1 MTTPVECIAKI
12 LWAALRA
19 QESPAVHYD
28 AVLALVN
35 ERLPKLLE
43 AMAAGLVTGHE
54 VAGAITARFETWLE
68 QRTGQEVERGAAW
81 WDPVVQD
88 IEKVLSSA

>member
-1 MTTPVECIAKI
+1 MTTLIESIAST
-12 LWAALRA
+12 LWAATSTHELPNI
-19 QESPAVHYD
+19 EYD

-43 AMAAGLVTGHE
+43 AMRAGLVTEHE

-68 QRTGQEVERGAAW
+68 RRAGRQVGAGVSW
-81 WDPVVQD
+81 WEAVVRD
-88 IEKVLSSA
+88 IEEILNSR